1 MQKTNDVSSMTKSLA
16 LRHLKDYVDGLGLV
30 LDDKVLGLAL
40 ESKVF
45 KA

>member
-16 LRHLKDYVDGLGLV
+16 LRHLKDYVDGLV